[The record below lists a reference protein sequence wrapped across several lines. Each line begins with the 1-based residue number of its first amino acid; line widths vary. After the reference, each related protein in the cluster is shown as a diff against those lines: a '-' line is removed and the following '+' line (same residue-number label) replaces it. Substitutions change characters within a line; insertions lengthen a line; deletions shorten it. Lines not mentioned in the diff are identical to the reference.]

1 MYLGRVIGTVV
12 STSKNEHLVGMK
24 LLVVEKL
31 TERLEREGTSEVAV
45 DSVGAGTGE
54 IVIVCKGS
62 SARYVFGKG
71 DAHGGYLHRGHCGY
85 GRGGLMANLYT
96 KTGDKGQTSLVGGS
110 RVSKSSLR
118 VECYGT
124 IDEANSMLG
133 LAYAQTDR
141 EYIRTTVHRI
151 QGRLFA
157 LGAELASDEQGAAGL
172 TGKISEEDVAFLEGV
187 VDKCTET
194 TGKQT
199 HFVIP
204 GVDPASAAL
213 HVARTIVRR
222 AERHVV
228 ALAEHEPVREVL
240 ARYINRLS
248 DAVYALARLQ
258 EDLTQEERLR
268 AQVTAL
274 VRKQLSAPEG
284 GLPPFSLASL
294 QRMAQRAVE
303 RAGQLGV
310 PVVFSAVD
318 SGGNLV
324 LLQRMEGALLGSVDV
339 SAGKAYTANAF
350 QMPTHELGQ
359 AARPDGPLYGIDASA
374 PGKIVLFGG
383 GFPYVVNGEV
393 VGGIGVS
400 GGTVEQD
407 MDIAWY
413 AMSL

>member
-1 MYLGRVIGTVV
+1 M
-12 STSKNEHLVGMK
+12 
-24 LLVVEKL
+24 
-31 TERLEREGTSEVAV
+31 
-45 DSVGAGTGE
+45 
-54 IVIVCKGS
+54 
-62 SARYVFGKG
+62 
-71 DAHGGYLHRGHCGY
+71 
-85 GRGGLMANLYT
+85 
-96 KTGDKGQTSLVGGS
+96 
-110 RVSKSSLR
+110 
-118 VECYGT
+118 
-124 IDEANSMLG
+124 
-133 LAYAQTDR
+133 
-141 EYIRTTVHRI
+141 
-151 QGRLFA
+151 
-157 LGAELASDEQGAAGL
+157 
-172 TGKISEEDVAFLEGV
+172 
-187 VDKCTET
+187 
-194 TGKQT
+194 
-199 HFVIP
+199 
-204 GVDPASAAL
+204 
-213 HVARTIVRR
+213 
-222 AERHVV
+222 V
-228 ALAEHEPVREVL
+228 ALSESEPVREVL

>member
-1 MYLGRVIGTVV
+1 
-12 STSKNEHLVGMK
+12 
-24 LLVVEKL
+24 
-31 TERLEREGTSEVAV
+31 
-45 DSVGAGTGE
+45 
-54 IVIVCKGS
+54 
-62 SARYVFGKG
+62 
-71 DAHGGYLHRGHCGY
+71 
-85 GRGGLMANLYT
+85 MANLYT

-151 QGRLFA
+151 QGRLFS

-213 HVARTIVRR
+213 HVA
-222 AERHVV
+222 

-303 RAGQLGV
+303 PGRTARGSGGVLRGGQRRQSGPAPENGGRAAGQRGRLGRK
-310 PVVFSAVD
+310 
-318 SGGNLV
+318 GLYR
-324 LLQRMEGALLGSVDV
+324 QRL
-339 SAGKAYTANAF
+339 
-350 QMPTHELGQ
+350 
-359 AARPDGPLYGIDASA
+359 PDADP
-374 PGKIVLFGG
+374 
-383 GFPYVVNGEV
+383 
-393 VGGIGVS
+393 
-400 GGTVEQD
+400 
-407 MDIAWY
+407 
-413 AMSL
+413 

>member
-1 MYLGRVIGTVV
+1 M
-12 STSKNEHLVGMK
+12 
-24 LLVVEKL
+24 
-31 TERLEREGTSEVAV
+31 
-45 DSVGAGTGE
+45 
-54 IVIVCKGS
+54 
-62 SARYVFGKG
+62 
-71 DAHGGYLHRGHCGY
+71 
-85 GRGGLMANLYT
+85 
-96 KTGDKGQTSLVGGS
+96 
-110 RVSKSSLR
+110 
-118 VECYGT
+118 
-124 IDEANSMLG
+124 
-133 LAYAQTDR
+133 
-141 EYIRTTVHRI
+141 
-151 QGRLFA
+151 
-157 LGAELASDEQGAAGL
+157 
-172 TGKISEEDVAFLEGV
+172 AFLEGV

-204 GVDPASAAL
+204 GVDPAAAAL

-383 GFPYVVNGEV
+383 VPYVVYGEV

>member
-1 MYLGRVIGTVV
+1 
-12 STSKNEHLVGMK
+12 
-24 LLVVEKL
+24 
-31 TERLEREGTSEVAV
+31 
-45 DSVGAGTGE
+45 
-54 IVIVCKGS
+54 
-62 SARYVFGKG
+62 
-71 DAHGGYLHRGHCGY
+71 
-85 GRGGLMANLYT
+85 MANLYT

-284 GLPPFSLASL
+284 GLPPLAWHRS
-294 QRMAQRAVE
+294 RGWPSGPWSGPDSSGFRWCSPRWTAAAIWSCSREWRARCWAAWTSRPE
-303 RAGQLGV
+303 RPIPPTPSRCRPMSWARRPGRTARSTALTL
-310 PVVFSAVD
+310 PLPEKSCCSA
-318 SGGNLV
+318 
-324 LLQRMEGALLGSVDV
+324 
-339 SAGKAYTANAF
+339 
-350 QMPTHELGQ
+350 
-359 AARPDGPLYGIDASA
+359 AASP
-374 PGKIVLFGG
+374 
-383 GFPYVVNGEV
+383 
-393 VGGIGVS
+393 
-400 GGTVEQD
+400 
-407 MDIAWY
+407 MW
-413 AMSL
+413 

>member
-1 MYLGRVIGTVV
+1 
-12 STSKNEHLVGMK
+12 
-24 LLVVEKL
+24 
-31 TERLEREGTSEVAV
+31 
-45 DSVGAGTGE
+45 
-54 IVIVCKGS
+54 
-62 SARYVFGKG
+62 
-71 DAHGGYLHRGHCGY
+71 
-85 GRGGLMANLYT
+85 MANLYT

-141 EYIRTTVHRI
+141 EYIRTTVHHI

-157 LGAELASDEQGAAGL
+157 LGAELASDEQGAARL

-228 ALAEHEPVREVL
+228 ALSESEPVREVL

-274 VRKQLSAPEG
+274 VRKQMSAPEG

-324 LLQRMEGALLGSVDV
+324 LLHRMEGALLGSVDI

-383 GFPYVVNGEV
+383 GFPYVVNGKV

-407 MDIAWY
+407 LDIARY